1 MGGGI
6 EAAGGIEAGE
16 GIKAGERV
24 FLCWNAALV
33 CVADED
39 APPTYFMP

>member
-1 MGGGI
+1 MDSSTGC
-6 EAAGGIEAGE
+6 AGSE